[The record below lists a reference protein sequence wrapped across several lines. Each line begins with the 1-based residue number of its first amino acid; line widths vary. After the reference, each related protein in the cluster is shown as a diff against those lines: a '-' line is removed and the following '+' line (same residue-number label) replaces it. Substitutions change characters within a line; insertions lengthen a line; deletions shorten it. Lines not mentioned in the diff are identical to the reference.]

1 MWNAHTSVG
10 NILGSLV
17 SAAMLKR
24 GGDGWGNAF
33 VVNGVLTIACGWLVH
48 NFLVVAPEDAG
59 LPSPHGGEQHET
71 LVSSSSGNS
80 GGELGVLEPE
90 GRDGNVGGDVGSIG
104 SATSKTQKYPHSPK
118 TFAKKPP
125 AAGFKAALKIP
136 GVVTFSLCLF
146 FTKLVAYTFLYW
158 LPFYIERTEIGGVYL
173 TPAQAGR
180 LSTLFDI
187 GGVAGGAF
195 VFEFFESSDCSRVA
209 DGDYLRQKQHDPLA
223 SNRRRTRPQHHVITT
238 SVTFPVTN
246 KYPTTPPPQNKK
258 VFSPGTSATNSTRA
272 P

>member
-1 MWNAHTSVG
+1 VGQRVRRERGVNHSVRVAG
-10 NILGSLV
+10 AQLPGRRAGRRRAAVAARRGTTRDACFELFWKLGRR
-17 SAAMLKR
+17 A
-24 GGDGWGNAF
+24 WCF
-33 VVNGVLTIACGWLVH
+33 
-48 NFLVVAPEDAG
+48 
-59 LPSPHGGEQHET
+59 
-71 LVSSSSGNS
+71 
-80 GGELGVLEPE
+80 

-195 VFEFFESSDCSRVA
+195 VFEFFESSDCSCVA

-223 SNRRRTRPQHHVITT
+223 SNRRRTRPHHHVLTT

-246 KYPTTPPPQNKK
+246 KYPTTPPPKNKK